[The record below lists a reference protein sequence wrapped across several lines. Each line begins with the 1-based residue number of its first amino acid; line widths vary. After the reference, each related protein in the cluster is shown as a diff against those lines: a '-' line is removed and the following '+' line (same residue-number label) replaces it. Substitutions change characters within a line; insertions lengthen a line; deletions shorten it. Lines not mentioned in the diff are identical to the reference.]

1 MQIFKLKAF
10 SSSLGAE
17 AGLHMNILLISALL
31 LGGCNTH
38 DPMATP
44 VPSADY
50 SIIDGDT
57 IKTVVFKD
65 HKKLKDKDPNGKNYI
80 TVGDTIVTYKEPKLH
95 TPPAKDPDL
104 SKLKNNDDPD
114 LKGKPLRYVAIGGS
128 LTSGV
133 RDGGYFMRA
142 S

>member
-1 MQIFKLKAF
+1 MKKLI
-10 SSSLGAE
+10 LP
-17 AGLHMNILLISALL
+17 MNILILSALL
-31 LGGCNTH
+31 IGGCKVNDPVANPALNT
-38 DPMATP
+38 
-44 VPSADY
+44 DY

-65 HKKLKDKDPNGKNYI
+65 YKKLKDKDPNGKNYI
-80 TVGDTIVTYKEPKLH
+80 TVVDTIVLYKEPKLH

-128 LTSGV
+128 LTAGV
-133 RDGGYFMRA
+133 
-142 S
+142 

>member
-1 MQIFKLKAF
+1 
-10 SSSLGAE
+10 
-17 AGLHMNILLISALL
+17 MNLLLISAFVI
-31 LGGCNTH
+31 GGCNTH

-65 HKKLKDKDPNGKNYI
+65 HKKLKDKAPNGKNYI
-80 TVGDTIVTYKEPKLH
+80 TVGDTIVTYREPKLH

-128 LTSGV
+128 LTAGV